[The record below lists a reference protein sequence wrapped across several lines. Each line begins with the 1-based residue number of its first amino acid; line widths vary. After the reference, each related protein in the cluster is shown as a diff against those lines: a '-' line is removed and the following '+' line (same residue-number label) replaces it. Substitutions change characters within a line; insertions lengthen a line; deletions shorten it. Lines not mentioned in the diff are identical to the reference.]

1 MIRSHKAEVRMG
13 AMADSAM
20 NTSGQL
26 QSGRRVLAERT
37 PAAILCAELRNFTRL
52 SEVLEPERVLQLASA
67 FFTLASSGV
76 KAQGGE
82 VFSLQ
87 NDALVAAF
95 RTGKPAQCVAQAFQA
110 AQALLRDFAPLGER
124 WQTDYGLPAA
134 LSIGVHVGD
143 TIFGMAGPQ
152 SGEQYVAFGDTVS
165 ITERLVHR
173 ARAGEIVL
181 SMQVAKTLGA
191 ATAELGAKPLPPL
204 DLGRRPALPI
214 YGILLET
221 RLDFT

>member
-1 MIRSHKAEVRMG
+1 MV
-13 AMADSAM
+13 
-20 NTSGQL
+20 
-26 QSGRRVLAERT
+26 AERCQ
-37 PAAILCAELRNFTRL
+37 AVILQAELRNFTRL
-52 SEVLEPERVLQLASA
+52 SEMLDAERVLQLASS
-67 FFTLASSGV
+67 FFSLAAAAV

-82 VFSLQ
+82 VFSVQ
-87 NDALVAAF
+87 NDSLVAAF
-95 RTGKPAQCVAQAFQA
+95 RDGKPAQFAARAVEA
-110 AQALLRDFAPLGER
+110 AQAQLRDFAPLGER
-124 WQTDYGLPAA
+124 WNSDYGLAA
-134 LSIGVHVGD
+134 TLSVGLHLGD

-152 SGEQYVAFGDTVS
+152 GGEQYVAFGDSVS

-181 SMQVAKTLGA
+181 SAQLAGALGA
-191 ATAELGAKPLPPL
+191 AALKALEAKPLPAL

>member
-1 MIRSHKAEVRMG
+1 MV
-13 AMADSAM
+13 
-20 NTSGQL
+20 
-26 QSGRRVLAERT
+26 AERCQ
-37 PAAILCAELRNFTRL
+37 AVILQAELRNFTRL
-52 SEVLEPERVLQLASA
+52 SEMLDAERVLQLASS
-67 FFTLASSGV
+67 FFSLAAAAV

-82 VFSLQ
+82 VFSVQ
-87 NDALVAAF
+87 NDSLVAAF
-95 RTGKPAQCVAQAFQA
+95 RDGKPAQFAARAVEA
-110 AQALLRDFAPLGER
+110 AQAQLRDFAPLGER
-124 WQTDYGLPAA
+124 WNSDYGLPAT
-134 LSIGVHVGD
+134 LSVGLHLGD

-152 SGEQYVAFGDTVS
+152 GGEQYVAFGDSVS

-181 SMQVAKTLGA
+181 SAQLAGALGA
-191 ATAELGAKPLPPL
+191 AALKALEAKPLPAL